1 MSAMTEMPIHPDV
14 PGARLVPGK
23 PFLGLGEYDLAAL
36 GYAAQEFFVAGTAV
50 SYGVDGVQLER
61 APYVTRIV
69 VVKPIDATRFNGSVV
84 VEWLNVSGGRDAPVE
99 WVVAHRAMVRAGF
112 AYVGVSAQKVGIDG
126 GVSLNSAPMPLK
138 TADPERYGAL
148 IHPGDAFAYDIFSQI
163 GRVLR
168 APGDLLGGLAAQ
180 RLIAAGVSQSAMYLA
195 TYVNVVDPVARVF
208 DGVLIHSRFGY
219 GAGLNGASVLRP
231 GSDSVLPA
239 LRQRDDLR
247 VPVLI
252 VETETDVV
260 GGPAQGYYWARQP
273 DAPHL
278 RVWEIAGAAH
288 ADNYIFRV
296 GSMDSGFAS
305 IEALA
310 AAYAPI
316 DNSFGQTL
324 GQPVNFGPQHHY
336 VVEAALVGLDEWI
349 KTGTAPAAAAP
360 LQVDGSPAPGETPL
374 LARDGHGI
382 ALGGVRSPW
391 VDVPTARLAGA
402 GNDGSPGAWI
412 VGLGEPFDKAR
423 LDRLYPGGKAEYLR
437 RFEAALSA
445 AIAAG
450 FILAQARKEIL
461 DLAAFSY
468 GGTA

>member
-1 MSAMTEMPIHPDV
+1 MTEMPIHAEAPV
-14 PGARLVPGK
+14 ARLVPGK
-23 PFLGLGEYDLAAL
+23 PFLTLGDYDLAAL
-36 GYAAQEFFVAGTAV
+36 GYTVQEFFVRGTAV
-50 SYGVDGVQLER
+50 SYGSEGVPAGR

-69 VVKPIDATRFNGSVV
+69 VARPDDATRFNGTVM

-112 AYVGVSAQKVGIDG
+112 AYVGVSAQKVGIEG

-148 IHPGDAFAYDIFSQI
+148 SHPGDEFAYDIFSQI
-163 GRVLR
+163 GQVLR
-168 APGDLLGGLAAQ
+168 APGDPLGGLVAQ

-219 GAGLNGASVLRP
+219 GAGLDGASALHP
-231 GSDSVLPA
+231 GPDSVLLG
-239 LRQRDDLR
+239 LRQRADLR

-260 GGPAQGYYWARQP
+260 GGPAQGYYWARQA
-273 DAPHL
+273 DAQHL

-310 AAYAPI
+310 AAFAPI
-316 DNSFGQTL
+316 ENARGQELTW
-324 GQPVNFGPQHHY
+324 PVNFGPQHHY
-336 VVEAALVGLDEWI
+336 VVEAALLGLDQWI
-349 KTGTAPAAAAP
+349 RTGTAPAAAAP
-360 LQVDGSPAPGETPL
+360 LQVEGVPAPGETPQ
-374 LARDGHGI
+374 LARDAQGI
-382 ALGGVRSPW
+382 ARGGVRSPW
-391 VDVPTARLAGA
+391 VDVPTARLAGV
-402 GNDGSPGAWI
+402 GNGGSPGAWI

-423 LDRLYPGGKAEYLR
+423 LDQLYPGGKADYLS
-437 RFEAALSA
+437 RFAAALDA

-450 FILAQARKEIL
+450 FILAEDRQEIL
-461 DLAAFSY
+461 DLAAVSY
-468 GGTA
+468 GGTP